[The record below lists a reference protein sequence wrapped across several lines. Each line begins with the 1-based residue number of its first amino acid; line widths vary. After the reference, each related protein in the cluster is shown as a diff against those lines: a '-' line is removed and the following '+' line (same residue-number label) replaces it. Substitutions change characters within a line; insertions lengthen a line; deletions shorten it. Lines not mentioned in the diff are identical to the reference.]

1 VRVRNMTAIVSTMPG
16 KVTDIKVKVGEEVTE
31 GQELLVIEAMKMQ
44 MPVKSP
50 QNSKVSDIKVEIGQ
64 GIKKGDVI
72 IELE

>member
-1 VRVRNMTAIVSTMPG
+1 VRVRNMTTIVSTMPG

-31 GQELLVIEAMKMQ
+31 GQELLIIEAMKMK

-50 QNSKVSDIKVEIGQ
+50 QNSKVGDIKVEIGQ
-64 GIKKGDVI
+64 SIKKGDVI